1 MMALLT
7 RVLLLAAAA
16 QAFVARPNVLAPL
29 AARGPALQPQQFVA
43 QRSRAAV
50 ALPSRCVAGAA
61 EATAPPPARATPPPT
76 PDAAA
81 ARAETSR
88 WASSASDLRRSPSA
102 SASPPSSSGAP
113 PAPAPPGP
121 APAPTAPPYAP
132 RPRRPEKLTVMA
144 KDFGKIAGELKD
156 VPKEFKEGLD
166 SVEPSS
172 SKSLAAE
179 KPAEEKT
186 EA

>member
-1 MMALLT
+1 MGIFGLGPPEIAVCLG
-7 RVLLLAAAA
+7 LAA
-16 QAFVARPNVLAPL
+16 FVLGR
-29 AARGPALQPQQFVA
+29 
-43 QRSRAAV
+43 
-50 ALPSRCVAGAA
+50 
-61 EATAPPPARATPPPT
+61 
-76 PDAAA
+76 A
-81 ARAETSR
+81 ARART
-88 WASSASDLRRSPSA
+88 A
-102 SASPPSSSGAP
+102 
-113 PAPAPPGP
+113 GP
-121 APAPTAPPYAP
+121 RPAPTAPPYAP